1 MQVQLIGHATVLLKD
16 KDFSFVCDPWLV
28 GDYVNNCT
36 VWQYPP
42 REFGIEKL
50 KKFKYIYIS
59 HDHEDH
65 CNAQTLKKINKKTP
79 IFILKFKENRNLI
92 RRLKEMKFTN
102 VTEIDA
108 WKKYRIDQDTSITI
122 FPSDQGFVDS
132 SALIEYKGQ
141 NIYHGND
148 CILYPNTIKKI
159 SKLAK
164 IDIAFMPYAGFSGFP
179 SSYEFS
185 YKLKKRLA
193 EKKKREGLKSFYEAV
208 KLLRPSKAVPAAGD
222 LIIVGKGKAWI
233 NYFDRASPLEAI
245 RKAPS
250 KIKSRLIDMRPGDIF
265 TKDKGIKKY
274 RAVQKWK
281 YNTKDQEKFYAQPHV
296 KKEVER
302 YNNWILNL
310 NINNINF
317 NNLVIE
323 FFKKALNKKI
333 VNKLKNYKF
342 QLISKNVERNLN
354 IILLIDFGKKKITK
368 LEKPTKKYTKKII
381 IDPFVLC
388 RIIRHEILW
397 GDAYCGLFMK
407 LHRKPSNN
415 YNLNFWRWFYGT
427 DELKINYS
435 KYFRK

>member
-1 MQVQLIGHATVLLKD
+1 MKVQLIGHATVLIKD
-16 KDFSFVCDPWLV
+16 KKFSFICDPWLV

-42 REFGIEKL
+42 REFGIEKIN
-50 KKFKYIYIS
+50 KFKYIYIS

-65 CNAQTLKKINKKTP
+65 CNAETLAKINKNTK
-79 IFILKFKENRNLI
+79 IFIMKFKENRNLI
-92 RRLKEMKFTN
+92 RRLKSMKFKN
-102 VTEIDA
+102 IIEVEPWEKKKIDNN
-108 WKKYRIDQDTSITI
+108 THITI

-132 SALIEYKGQ
+132 SALIQYKDL

-185 YKLKKRLA
+185 YKIKKKLA

-208 KLLRPSKAVPAAGD
+208 KLLNPQKAVPAAGD

-245 RKAPS
+245 RKAPL
-250 KIKSRLIDMRPGDIF
+250 KIKSKLVDMRPGDTF
-265 TKDKGIKKY
+265 TKKNGIKKF
-274 RAVQKWK
+274 RKVQKWK
-281 YNTKDQEKFYAQPHV
+281 YNTQCQEKFYAQPYV
-296 KKEVER
+296 KKEVEK

-310 NINNINF
+310 KINNSNF
-317 NNLVIE
+317 NKLVLN
-323 FFKKALNKKI
+323 FFKKSLKKEI

-342 QLISKNVERNLN
+342 QLISDNKNKSLK
-354 IILLIDFGKKKITK
+354 IILLIDFGKKKIIK
-368 LEKPTKKYTKKII
+368 LNKPSNDYTKKII
-381 IDPFVLC
+381 VDAFVLC

-407 LHRKPSNN
+407 LHRKPTNN
-415 YNLNFWRWFYGT
+415 YNLNFWRWFYST
-427 DELKINYS
+427 DELKIPYKNYF
-435 KYFRK
+435 KT